1 MINQQTCLI
10 IKIPNDETIFV
21 VSRIHLDSFMTES
34 SISCT
39 MGIKIYYYSGGSQMG
54 ITMGSLLITM

>member
-34 SISCT
+34 S
-39 MGIKIYYYSGGSQMG
+39 
-54 ITMGSLLITM
+54 